1 MQSAICSCLLL
12 CMIPCKLCDM
22 STNWPILSLPLFD
35 SVSLFDWPKK
45 KKKEK
50 EMQQNDLMKYISL
63 SRTPFLSV
71 IM

>member
-1 MQSAICSCLLL
+1 MQSAICSCLL
-12 CMIPCKLCDM
+12 LCDM

-45 KKKEK
+45 KKKK